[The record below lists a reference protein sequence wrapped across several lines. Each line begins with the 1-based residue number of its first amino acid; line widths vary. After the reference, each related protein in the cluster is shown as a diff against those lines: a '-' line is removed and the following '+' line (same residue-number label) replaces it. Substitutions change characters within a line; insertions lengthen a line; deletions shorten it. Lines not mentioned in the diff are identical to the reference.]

1 MDASSTA
8 ALVYL
13 TMRETFHSGDE
24 MVTITQRESEQI
36 EQANASGRTPVVFI
50 HGLWLLASSWD
61 RWAAVFEQAGYAPL
75 APGWPDDPETVEQA
89 RANPAVLA
97 AKGVVQV
104 ADHFAEAI
112 GGLTKKPAI
121 VGHSFG
127 GLIAQILAG
136 RGLSAA
142 TVAVDPAPFKGV
154 LPLPIAAIRTT
165 LPVLG
170 NPANRGRA
178 VTLSFEQF
186 RYGWANALGEEEARR
201 IYDEFHVAAPGRPIF
216 QAAFANFNPAAA
228 TKADTKNPERG
239 PLLITT
245 GENDHAV
252 PPAMSKA
259 AYKKQ
264 RHNPGITEHAVIAG
278 RDHSL
283 TIDDKWR
290 EVADTALAFIKRF
303 A

>member
-1 MDASSTA
+1 MA
-8 ALVYL
+8 
-13 TMRETFHSGDE
+13 
-24 MVTITQRESEQI
+24 TITQAEAEQI
-36 EQANASGRTPVVFI
+36 ERANASGRTPVVFI

-61 RWAAVFEQAGYAPL
+61 RWAAVFEEAGYAPL
-75 APGWPDDPETVEQA
+75 APGWPDDPETVEAA
-89 RANPAVLA
+89 RANPQALA
-97 AKGVVQV
+97 GKGVVQV
-104 ADHFAEAI
+104 ADRFAEAI

-127 GLIAQILAG
+127 GLLAQILAG
-136 RGLSAA
+136 RGLSVA

-165 LPVLG
+165 LPVLR

-178 VTLSFEQF
+178 VTLSFDQF
-186 RYGWANALGEEEARR
+186 RYGWANALGEDEARR
-201 IYDEFHVAAPGRPIF
+201 IYDEFHVAAPGKPIF
-216 QAAFANFNPAAA
+216 QAALANFNPASE
-228 TKADTKNPERG
+228 TKADTRNPERG

-252 PPAMSKA
+252 PPAMSRA

-264 RHNPGITEHAVIAG
+264 SRNPGVTEHVELSN

-290 EVADTALAFIKRF
+290 EVADTALAFVKRF

>member
-1 MDASSTA
+1 M
-8 ALVYL
+8 
-13 TMRETFHSGDE
+13 G
-24 MVTITQRESEQI
+24 TITQRESEQI
-36 EQANASGRTPVVFI
+36 ERANASGRTPVVFI
-50 HGLWLLASSWD
+50 HGLWLLPGSWD
-61 RWAAVFEQAGYAPL
+61 RWAAIFEGAGYAPL

-89 RANPAVLA
+89 RANPDVFAG
-97 AKGVVQV
+97 KGVVQV

-112 GGLTKKPAI
+112 SRLDRKPAVI
-121 VGHSFG
+121 GHSFG

-154 LPLPIAAIRTT
+154 LPLPLAAIRTT

-178 VTLSFEQF
+178 VTLTLDQF
-186 RYGWANALGEEEARR
+186 RYGWANVLGEEESKRL
-201 IYDEFHVAAPGRPIF
+201 YEEFHVAAPGRPIF
-216 QAAFANFNPAAA
+216 QAAFANFNPAAE

-264 RHNPGITEHAVIAG
+264 RRNPGVTEHAVMPG

-283 TIDDKWR
+283 TIDEKWR
-290 EVADTALAFIKRF
+290 EVAETALAFVKRF

>member
-1 MDASSTA
+1 MA
-8 ALVYL
+8 
-13 TMRETFHSGDE
+13 
-24 MVTITQRESEQI
+24 TITQRESEQI
-36 EQANASGRTPVVFI
+36 ERANATGRTPVVFV
-50 HGLWLLASSWD
+50 HGLWLLPSSWD
-61 RWAAVFEQAGYAPL
+61 RWATVFEEAGYAPL

-89 RANPAVLA
+89 RANPSVFAG
-97 AKGVVQV
+97 KGVAQV

-112 GGLTKKPAI
+112 GELDKKPAV

-136 RGLSAA
+136 RGLSVA
-142 TVAVDPAPFKGV
+142 TAAVDPAPFKGV
-154 LPLPIAAIRTT
+154 LPLPIPALRTA
-165 LPVLG
+165 LPVLR

-186 RYGWANALGEEEARR
+186 RYGWANALGEKEAKK
-201 IYDEFHVAAPGRPIF
+201 IYEEFHVAAPGKPIF
-216 QAAFANFNPAAA
+216 QASMANFNPSSE

-239 PLLITT
+239 PLLIFT

-264 RHNPGITEHAVIAG
+264 RRNPGVTEHVEMPG

-283 TIDDKWR
+283 TVDDKWR
-290 EVADTALAFIKRF
+290 EVADTALAFVKRF

>member
-1 MDASSTA
+1 MA
-8 ALVYL
+8 
-13 TMRETFHSGDE
+13 
-24 MVTITQRESEQI
+24 TITQRESGQI
-36 EQANASGRTPVVFI
+36 ERTNATGRTPVVFI
-50 HGLWLLASSWD
+50 HGLWLLPSSWD
-61 RWAAVFEQAGYAPL
+61 RWATAFEEAGYAPL
-75 APGWPDDPETVEQA
+75 APGWPDDPETAEQA
-89 RANPAVLA
+89 RANPEVFAG
-97 AKGVVQV
+97 KGVVQV
-104 ADHFAEAI
+104 ADHFAEVI
-112 GGLTKKPAI
+112 GALTKKPAI

-165 LPVLG
+165 MPVLQ

-178 VTLSFEQF
+178 VTLTFEQF
-186 RYGWANALGEEEARR
+186 RYGWANALGEDEARR
-201 IYDEFHVAAPGRPIF
+201 IYDEFHVAAPGRPLF
-216 QAAFANFNPAAA
+216 QAAFANFNPGAE

-259 AYKKQ
+259 AYRKQ
-264 RHNPGITEHAVIAG
+264 RHNPGITEHAVMAG

-290 EVADTALAFIKRF
+290 EIADTALAFVKRF

>member
-1 MDASSTA
+1 MA
-8 ALVYL
+8 
-13 TMRETFHSGDE
+13 
-24 MVTITQRESEQI
+24 TITQRESEQV
-36 EQANASGRTPVVFI
+36 ERANATGRTPVVFI
-50 HGLWLLASSWD
+50 HGLWLLPSSWD
-61 RWAAVFEQAGYAPL
+61 RWMTVFEEAGYAPL

-89 RANPAVLA
+89 RANPDVFAG
-97 AKGVVQV
+97 KGVVQV
-104 ADHFAEAI
+104 AHHFAEAI
-112 GGLTKKPAI
+112 GKLDKKPAI

-154 LPLPIAAIRTT
+154 LPLPVAAIRTT
-165 LPVLG
+165 MPVLG
-170 NPANRGRA
+170 NPTNRGRA
-178 VTLSFEQF
+178 VTLTFEQF
-186 RYGWANALGEEEARR
+186 RYGWANALGEDEAKR

-216 QAAFANFNPAAA
+216 QAAFANFNPAAE
-228 TKADTKNPERG
+228 TKADTKSPGRG

-264 RHNPGITEHAVIAG
+264 RHNSGVTEHAVMPG

-290 EVADTALAFIKRF
+290 EVADTALAFVKRF